1 MGWWGR
7 NGFGLGIRS
16 PQGLAWPLA
25 ADVPLSGPCVLLC
38 KRLEPVLLNSQDSP
52 HLILGKLAGGEVLL
66 LRICPHC
73 AHIKFI
79 V

>member
-1 MGWWGR
+1 MALDLESGT
-7 NGFGLGIRS
+7 LK
-16 PQGLAWPLA
+16 AWHGLA

-66 LRICPHC
+66 LRICPYC
-73 AHIKFI
+73 VHIKFI